1 MGLALCAT
9 LHENL
14 DTYETCITCKPKIC
28 TMNKRGPII
37 IIEDDTDDQDILA
50 DIFKELNYD
59 NKLIFFGDSLQALQ
73 YLIDTDIEPFLV
85 LSDINMP
92 KLNGMELRE
101 KVHNNEDLRLK
112 SIPYLF
118 FSTSAEQKHVIDAY
132 SRSIQGFFVKPNNY
146 DKLKKVIVKIVEYWQ
161 ECESPNYIKNAQ

>member
-1 MGLALCAT
+1 MQVQYLVLF
-9 LHENL
+9 N
-14 DTYETCITCKPKIC
+14 ITK
-28 TMNKRGPII
+28 MNKTGPII
-37 IIEDDTDDQDILA
+37 IIEDDIDDQDLLN
-50 DIFKELNYD
+50 DIFKELQYN
-59 NKLIFFGDSLQALQ
+59 NEVIFFADSVQALDF
-73 YLIDTDIEPFLV
+73 LTATEIEPFLV

-132 SRSIQGFFVKPNNY
+132 SRSIQGFFIKPNNY
-146 DKLKKVIVKIVEYWQ
+146 ERLKEVIVKIVEYWQ